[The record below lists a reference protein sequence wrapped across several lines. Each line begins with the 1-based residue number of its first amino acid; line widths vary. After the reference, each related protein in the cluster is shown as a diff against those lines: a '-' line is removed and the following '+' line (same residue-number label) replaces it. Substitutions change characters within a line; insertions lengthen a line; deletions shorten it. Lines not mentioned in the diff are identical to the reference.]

1 MSRPKLRGC
10 EAMSVDFSVYSAAQ
24 LFLLHGQVAAGIY
37 HRTPERAAGA
47 DPPGGAGAGQGDL
60 LGRIVDGP
68 TINSD
73 ALRATGALSD
83 TSAEG
88 GPDEEEG
95 PNTPGAI

>member
-1 MSRPKLRGC
+1 MAKWLPEYTTELLNVLR
-10 EAMSVDFSVYSAAQ
+10 V
-24 LFLLHGQVAAGIY
+24 LTRLVALEPA
-37 HRTPERAAGA
+37 
-47 DPPGGAGAGQGDL
+47 QGDL